1 MSDSLRLLGLPFPSP
16 GDLSDPGI
24 KPTSPPLA
32 GRFFTWATWE
42 DNTENDLTLL
52 KIHPQ
57 SKKEKLLRRQARGRE
72 VWKKKKRIF
81 GKRVNS
87 HGMECG
93 GLGVAEFL
101 ASLTIVQ
108 VEKTELLGF
117 QPEGVNRNRASE
129 GVFPRKDEVF
139 VQVMHYSSTDNKR
152 KKNNN
157 NTQCLMESKGKE
169 EEDFL

>member
-1 MSDSLRLLGLPFPSP
+1 
-16 GDLSDPGI
+16 
-24 KPTSPPLA
+24 
-32 GRFFTWATWE
+32 
-42 DNTENDLTLL
+42 
-52 KIHPQ
+52 
-57 SKKEKLLRRQARGRE
+57 
-72 VWKKKKRIF
+72 
-81 GKRVNS
+81 
-87 HGMECG
+87 MECG

-108 VEKTELLGF
+108 VEKTALLGF

>member
-1 MSDSLRLLGLPFPSP
+1 
-16 GDLSDPGI
+16 
-24 KPTSPPLA
+24 
-32 GRFFTWATWE
+32 
-42 DNTENDLTLL
+42 
-52 KIHPQ
+52 
-57 SKKEKLLRRQARGRE
+57 
-72 VWKKKKRIF
+72 
-81 GKRVNS
+81 
-87 HGMECG
+87 MECG

-152 KKNNN
+152 KK
-157 NTQCLMESKGKE
+157 KK
-169 EEDFL
+169 